1 MPNGFNEQTREQR
14 LAYLERATVVRR
26 ERAAFKQDL
35 KDGKI
40 SAVEALDHPVAQRMH
55 VRDVLCA
62 LPGIGKTT
70 AARVMCAV
78 RIAPKRTIS
87 GLTERQRTALEAYLA
102 SEFGGAE

>member
-1 MPNGFNEQTREQR
+1 MPIGFNEQTREQR
-14 LAYLERATVVRR
+14 IANLERAQVVRR

-35 KDGKI
+35 KDRKI

-62 LPGIGKTT
+62 IPGIGKTT

-78 RIAPKRTIS
+78 RIAPKRTVS
-87 GLTERQRTALEAYLA
+87 GLTERQRAALESYLS
-102 SEFGGAE
+102 SEVGGDE